1 MATSCW
7 YGCIGMVPLA
17 DGFRLQALSFE
28 MQAAAIAVDVAD
40 IAAELGDLLQ
50 VALVRLIHTG
60 KRSLEVMETRLN
72 NISDLKVDSQLAQPN
87 WATIS
92 QVFSKTP

>member
-28 MQAAAIAVDVAD
+28 MQAAAIAVDFAD

-50 VALVRLIHTG
+50 VVLVRFIHTG
-60 KRSLEVMETRLN
+60 KRSLEVEETLLNEMKRLK
-72 NISDLKVDSQLAQPN
+72 IDSSTYQ
-87 WATIS
+87 
-92 QVFSKTP
+92 